1 MSKGFLDQAYHV
13 PEGGDTRRLYSEWA
27 ETYERELSDNGYVT
41 PQRIAAA
48 LAKFTK
54 DPAAPLLDYGCGT
67 GMSGEALRAAGF
79 STIDGVDV
87 TAEMLDIARAKNIY
101 RTITLADPA
110 KPAPVTPGAYP
121 MIAAIGVIGIGAAPL
136 SLFDE
141 LMHALPKGGLFA
153 LSFNDH
159 ALEHP
164 EYEAKVNEWV
174 DSAAARLLMREYGP
188 HIPGKNL
195 NANVYVLEKA

>member
-87 TAEMLDIARAKNIY
+87 TAEMLDIARAKSIY
-101 RTITLADPA
+101 RTITIADPA
-110 KPAPVTPGAYP
+110 EPAPVTPGAYP